1 MAAIIT
7 APMRWSKAT
16 ANRVSVKINDFG
28 SLAPGRIIDLNE
40 RAMRYF
46 DPSLS
51 LGLLANAQITPLE
64 GDDWTPGPV
73 PDGPAIDARPAGQK
87 RPLRAQIAANLN

>member
-1 MAAIIT
+1 M
-7 APMRWSKAT
+7 
-16 ANRVSVKINDFG
+16 NDFG